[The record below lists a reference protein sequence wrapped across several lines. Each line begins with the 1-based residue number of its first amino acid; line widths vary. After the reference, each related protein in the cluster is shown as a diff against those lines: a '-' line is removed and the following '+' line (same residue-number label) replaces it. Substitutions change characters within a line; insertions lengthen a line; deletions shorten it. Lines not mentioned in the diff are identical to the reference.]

1 MGGVFFCLSVS
12 DKVELEHVLSYGLKV
27 NLGCK
32 IVFFKFFT
40 LFFIRKAAGRF
51 VVWPVI
57 CSFADLKEN
66 N

>member
-1 MGGVFFCLSVS
+1 M
-12 DKVELEHVLSYGLKV
+12 VLGYGLKV